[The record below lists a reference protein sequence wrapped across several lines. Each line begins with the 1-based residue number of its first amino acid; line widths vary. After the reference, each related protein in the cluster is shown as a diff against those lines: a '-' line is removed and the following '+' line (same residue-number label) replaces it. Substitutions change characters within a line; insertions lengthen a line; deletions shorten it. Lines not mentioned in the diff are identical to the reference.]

1 MPEYVERSRSSKI
14 RYSTENQKSG
24 GLLSSNGNSKE
35 SSSRSNHRRLNSH
48 FSFRRVNI
56 DFNDQ
61 ESGTNHYLF
70 FYCFSFLYNA
80 LIFLNQL
87 SDSLIL
93 YNATC

>member
-61 ESGTNHYLF
+61 ESGTNNYLF
-70 FYCFSFLYNA
+70 FDFFIVFHFSTT
-80 LIFLNQL
+80 L
-87 SDSLIL
+87 SFF
-93 YNATC
+93 